1 MQPGSVFSEAFD
13 LYKRFW
19 QHFVPIALIVFAII
33 AVASLLLGAA
43 LGTLGL
49 MFAAI
54 LSLVGIFWLQ
64 GAIAEAVSDVRDG
77 RADLSIGETLNKVG
91 PRVGA
96 LVAAGLLAALGVMIG
111 LVLLIV
117 PGLVLLTWWSVLIPA
132 IVLERAGVFE
142 AFGRSREL
150 VRGNGWNVFG
160 VIVLSLVIVLGANLA
175 VSLALAWLPD
185 GIRSFFQSLV
195 SNTIITPF
203 IAAAW
208 TVMYFQLRGERAAE
222 PAVAAR
228 LT

>member
-1 MQPGSVFSEAFD
+1 MQPGSVFSQAFD

-19 QHFVPIALIVFAII
+19 QHFVPIALIVFVII
-33 AVASLLLGAA
+33 AVASLVLGAT

-132 IVLERAGVFE
+132 IVLERVGVFE

-160 VIVLSLVIVLGANLA
+160 VIVLSLLIVLGANLA

-195 SNTIITPF
+195 GNTIITPF

-208 TVMYFQLRGERAAE
+208 TIMYFQLRGERAAE

-228 LT
+228 LS